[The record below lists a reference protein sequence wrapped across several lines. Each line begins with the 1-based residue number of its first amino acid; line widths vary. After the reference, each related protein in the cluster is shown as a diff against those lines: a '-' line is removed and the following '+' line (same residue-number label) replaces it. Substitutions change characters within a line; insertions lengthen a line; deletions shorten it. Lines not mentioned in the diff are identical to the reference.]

1 MLYSPNTVYTSQLYG
16 LYAVR
21 HIHHVTSCLAKIRQA
36 MKKAIEHMSLVVNFV
51 EILVSID
58 FLYLTSKYYL
68 KLKTSQ

>member
-1 MLYSPNTVYTSQLYG
+1 
-16 LYAVR
+16 
-21 HIHHVTSCLAKIRQA
+21 
-36 MKKAIEHMSLVVNFV
+36 MKKATEHMSLVVYFV